1 MSDARANDAII
12 AGYEAILAG
21 AVALD
26 VVRDADGRITDFV
39 VLTINPAAERLMG
52 RPAAEVVGRS
62 VREAPMLVAGRKTP
76 VSDYAAVMASGVPI
90 ADEFHLAR
98 EGGGSTEWVHRFI
111 APTRAGLIIVLRR
124 VGDDSIMRPPGED
137 FFEAT
142 DDLWCILTREREFIR
157 VSASFERIL
166 GWREADLV
174 GTNSLA
180 LVHPADLPTVS
191 SEDARHRQG
200 MPTRNLEL
208 RMRHADGTYRR
219 VIWSAVSLRGSNY
232 RYAVGRDVTEQRRL
246 EDESQKRGALLH
258 AVLAGTA
265 DVAFV
270 KDRHGRY
277 LLMIGTDV
285 VHGGLPASEIVG
297 RTDADIAPDYAEY
310 RRRSDLKVMETGQPE
325 TYEFSFV
332 TREEGQS
339 GARRTMVVTKAPY
352 RDGAGQ
358 VIGVVGVARDVTDV
372 RRLEE
377 RVQQAQKMEAV
388 GRLAGGIAHDFNN
401 LLTAILSFA
410 TLAAETLP
418 RDHPARAD
426 LAAIRRAGEGAAEL
440 TRQMLAFGRREVN
453 VPRPLAVNEVVGTVD
468 RLLRSLVGES
478 ARLEIALDPTLAV
491 IDADPSQIER
501 VLVNLV
507 VNAGH
512 ATPDGGTV
520 WVETANAVVTPA
532 DAGRVPGLRPGSYV
546 RLTVRDTGIG
556 MDDATRAR
564 AFEPFFTTKPI
575 GQGTGLGL
583 SSVYGIVQE
592 LGGAVFV
599 DSEVGR
605 GSTFAVYLPVAPG
618 VPAAAVAGARGTG
631 KSVMPRG
638 HERVML
644 VEDNQVVRQAEERI
658 LVEAGYEV
666 YPAPNGVAAL
676 CLVAALD
683 TPIDLVITDLMMPE
697 MGGRAV
703 VGRLREDWPNLRA
716 LLVSGYEAADEADS
730 ATLPPATGFLQKPFT
745 ADALL
750 QAVRALLDTGRVV
763 STR

>member
-1 MSDARANDAII
+1 MSDARANEAII

-52 RPAAEVVGRS
+52 RPAADVVGRS
-62 VREAPMLVAGRKTP
+62 VRDTPMLVAGRNTP
-76 VSDYAAVMASGVPI
+76 VSDYATVMASGVPI

-98 EGGGSTEWVHRFI
+98 DGGGSTDWVHRFI

-142 DDLWCILTREREFIR
+142 DDLWCILTRERELIR

-174 GTNSLA
+174 GTNSLT
-180 LVHPADLPTVS
+180 LVHPADLPIVS

-208 RMRHADGTYRR
+208 RMRHADGSYRR
-219 VIWSAVSLRGSNY
+219 VIWSAVSIRGSAY

-270 KDRHGRY
+270 KDRQGRY
-277 LLMIGTDV
+277 LLMIGTDA

-310 RRRSDLKVMETGQPE
+310 RRRSDLQVMETGQPE

-332 TREEGQS
+332 TS
-339 GARRTMVVTKAPY
+339 GERRTMVVTKAPY

-410 TLAAETLP
+410 TLAGETLP
-418 RDHPARAD
+418 TDHPARAD

-453 VPRPLAVNEVVGTVD
+453 VPRPLVVNEVVGTVD

-478 ARLEIALDPTLAV
+478 ARLEITLDPTLGV

-512 ATPDGGTV
+512 ATADGGTV

-532 DAGRVPGLRPGSYV
+532 DVGRLPGLPPGSYM

-564 AFEPFFTTKPI
+564 AFEPFFTTKPE

-605 GSTFAVYLPVAPG
+605 GSTFAVYLPVAAG
-618 VPAAAVAGARGTG
+618 VPAAAAAAAGARATG
-631 KSVMPRG
+631 KSVMRRG

-658 LVEAGYEV
+658 LVDAGYEV

-683 TPIDLVITDLMMPE
+683 TPIDLIITDLMMPE

-716 LLVSGYEAADEADS
+716 LLVSGYEAGDEAEV

-763 STR
+763 SPR